1 MKLDAR
7 KILRWGPALI
17 GLWMILAAV
26 ASDADPE
33 EGLPLG
39 QEERVP
45 VMADEKFVPPPVELK
60 EER

>member
-1 MKLDAR
+1 M
-7 KILRWGPALI
+7 I
-17 GLWMILAAV
+17 GVWMILAAV

-45 VMADEKFVPPPVELK
+45 VTAGERFVPPPVELR
-60 EER
+60 EERER